1 MSLLVETGQ
10 INDILPPE
18 RICALRMGGGRNR
31 RLILSWSE
39 AELCYPFSDEDL
51 QYRVTYGNITEG
63 TVQTSQL
70 INELEFTVEGVSNID
85 MYYFQV
91 TAVIAS
97 TILGPFSQCLNV
109 TVGMVSNDIT
119 TPTCKEI
126 MYECAHQDP
135 STTSDETPTTTV
147 ASVPTFDTMA
157 TVATVTS
164 LQTGSTLSSTYS
176 TPTEPPD
183 VTHPDIPTGTSTDN
197 STTDSRSLL
206 QGKIWI
212 TSVLCMYDSKLSLP
226 SKL

>member
-1 MSLLVETGQ
+1 
-10 INDILPPE
+10 
-18 RICALRMGGGRNR
+18 MGNGRNR
-31 RLILSWSE
+31 RLILNWSE
-39 AELCYPFSDEDL
+39 ARLCYPFSNEKL
-51 QYRVTYGNITEG
+51 QYSVTYGNIADG
-63 TVQTSQL
+63 TMQT
-70 INELEFTVEGVSNID
+70 IMTKELEFAIERVSD
-85 MYYFQV
+85 TDVYYFQV
-91 TAVIAS
+91 AANVTS
-97 TILGPFSQCLNV
+97 SGKTSPFSQCLNV
-109 TVGMVSNDIT
+109 TVRMVSTDIN

-126 MYECAHQDP
+126 MYECANQNL

-164 LQTGSTLSSTYS
+164 LQTGSPLSSTYS

-212 TSVLCMYDSKLSLP
+212 TSVLRMYDSKLSLP